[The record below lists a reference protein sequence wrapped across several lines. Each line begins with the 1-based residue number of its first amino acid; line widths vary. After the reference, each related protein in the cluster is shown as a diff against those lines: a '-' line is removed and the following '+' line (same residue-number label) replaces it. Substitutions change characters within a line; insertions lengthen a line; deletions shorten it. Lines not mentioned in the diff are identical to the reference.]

1 MASNRRTN
9 TNFGGTTNSNRPTE
23 ASTPPTETTLR
34 VECLERQKEIDDWLP
49 ITSSRNAKWWYSAF
63 HNVTA
68 MVGAGVGVCIVYM
81 VTGGQSLKKFH
92 ELVCQDWS
100 TIRLPVF
107 IMIFASS
114 HFVLSHLPNFNSIS
128 LISLVAAVMSLSYST
143 ISWTTTATK
152 GVQEDVQYGYKAG
165 TTADTVLNFFTGLGG
180 IAFSYAGHS
189 VVLEIQ
195 ATLPSTTSNPSKDPM
210 WKGVMVAYVVV
221 ALCYFPLALVGY
233 GIFGNDVSDN
243 ILISLKTP
251 VSAITL
257 ANLFVVMH
265 VIGSYQIFAMPVFD
279 MVETF
284 LVKKLNFK
292 PSSILRFILR
302 NVTALTMFIAIMIPF
317 FGGLLAFFGGFAFA
331 PTTYFLPCII
341 WLVIYKPK
349 RFGLS
354 WRTNWVCIVPGFIL
368 MILSSIGG
376 LRQIILES
384 KDYSFFS

>member
-1 MASNRRTN
+1 
-9 TNFGGTTNSNRPTE
+9 
-23 ASTPPTETTLR
+23 
-34 VECLERQKEIDDWLP
+34 
-49 ITSSRNAKWWYSAF
+49 
-63 HNVTA
+63 
-68 MVGAGVGVCIVYM
+68 VGVCIVYM

-143 ISWTTTATK
+143 IAWTTTATK

-180 IAFSYAGHS
+180 IALSYAGHS

-233 GIFGNDVSDN
+233 GVFGNDVSDN

-251 VSAITL
+251 VWAITL
-257 ANLFVVMH
+257 ANLLVVMH
-265 VIGSYQIFAMPVFD
+265 VIGSYQIFAIPVFD

-292 PSSILRFILR
+292 PSSILRFIVR
-302 NVTALTMFIAIMIPF
+302 NVYVALTMFIAIMIPF
-317 FGGLLAFFGGFAFA
+317 FDGLLAFFGGFTFA

-368 MILSSIGG
+368 MILSSIRG

-384 KDYSFFS
+384 KDYSFFT

>member
-1 MASNRRTN
+1 MHYIQNQEAFEICRRLSGKMYIQMTNRV
-9 TNFGGTTNSNRPTE
+9 P
-23 ASTPPTETTLR
+23 PPTPEQTSFDHR
-34 VECLERQKEIDDWLP
+34 VEWLERQKEIDDWLP

-68 MVGAGVGVCIVYM
+68 MGPGRDNNDTIMDNNTLTQMHEMVPGKRFHRYHEHGQFAFGERFGLYIIVPQQIIVEVGVCIVYM

-128 LISLVAAVMSLSYST
+128 LISLVAAVVSLSYST
-143 ISWTTTATK
+143 IAWTATATK
-152 GVQEDVQYGYKAG
+152 GVQEDVQYGDKAG

-210 WKGVMVAYVVV
+210 WKGVMVAYVAV

-251 VSAITL
+251 VWAITL

-284 LVKKLNFK
+284 LVKKLNFNLFN
-292 PSSILRFILR
+292 SSFHRTECMKFSFIDI
-302 NVTALTMFIAIMIPF
+302 VKLTPQMIYDLF
-317 FGGLLAFFGGFAFA
+317 CSFLA
-331 PTTYFLPCII
+331 
-341 WLVIYKPK
+341 
-349 RFGLS
+349 
-354 WRTNWVCIVPGFIL
+354 
-368 MILSSIGG
+368 
-376 LRQIILES
+376 
-384 KDYSFFS
+384 